1 MENILDVIY
10 LDFFPSKRAVSTLDA
25 HDSPVAAMAFNLQG
39 NWIATASGKVWNS
52 SENIPTSTLFL
63 YSSNVL

>member
-1 MENILDVIY
+1 MENLLNVIY
-10 LDFFPSKRAVSTLDA
+10 LDFCFPSKRAVSTLDA

-52 SENIPTSTLFL
+52 SKYIYTAALL
-63 YSSNVL
+63 